1 VTDDKRM
8 PLRQHLDELRKT
20 LLRCVFVFAA
30 LFAAGLF
37 FLSPLLKFINV
48 PWTQAREAIVA
59 AGSGDPGPLVYIG
72 ASEGMIFG
80 LKIAFLAAMLVGAPF
95 YLWELWRFIGVG
107 LVDVE
112 RGAVRKAFLPSVGML
127 LLGMYFGFSFIL
139 PFAFQFLVTYLPE
152 ELAIAQ
158 VTVTSYLGFVSSLTL
173 LMGFVFETP
182 LIMWVLVRAGLVKL
196 ETLKGGRR
204 MSVLCVMIFAAI
216 ATPPDPFTMV
226 FVALPMLVL
235 YEVGLLL
242 GRQAERARA
251 TSDAKRI

>member
-1 VTDDKRM
+1 VSNDKRM
-8 PLRQHLDELRKT
+8 PLREHLDELRKT
-20 LLRCVFVFAA
+20 LLRCVMVF
-30 LFAAGLF
+30 AGLF
-37 FLSPLLKFINV
+37 AVGLFLMPTLLKFVNI
-48 PWTQAREAIVA
+48 PWTRALEGILAAVA
-59 AGSGDPGPLVYIG
+59 ADPGPMVYIG

-80 LKIAFLAAMLVGAPF
+80 LKIAFLSAILAGAPF
-95 YLWELWRFIGVG
+95 FLWELWRFIGVG
-107 LVDVE
+107 LVPIE
-112 RGAVRKAFLPSVGML
+112 RGAVRKAFLPSVAML
-127 LLGMYFGFSFIL
+127 LLGMFFGFTFLL
-139 PFAFQFLVTYLPE
+139 PYAFQFLVTYLPE

-158 VTVTSYLGFVSSLTL
+158 VTVSSYLSFVSSLTL

-204 MSVLCVMIFAAI
+204 MSVLCVMIFASI

-251 TSDAKRI
+251 ASDNKRI

>member
-1 VTDDKRM
+1 MTKDKRM
-8 PLRQHLDELRKT
+8 PLREHLEELRRT
-20 LLRCVFVFAA
+20 LLRCVLVF
-30 LFAAGLF
+30 AGLF
-37 FLSPLLKFINV
+37 GAAMFLLHPLLDFVNV
-48 PWTQAREAIVA
+48 PWTRARAAIVESGA
-59 AGSGDPGPLVYIG
+59 ADPGPLIYIG

-80 LKIAFLAAMLVGAPF
+80 LKVAFLASILVGAPF
-95 YLWELWRFIGVG
+95 YLWELWRYIGVA
-107 LVDVE
+107 LVPEE

-127 LLGMYFGFSFIL
+127 LLGMYFGFNFLL

-158 VTVTSYLGFVSSLTL
+158 VTVTSYLSFVTSLTL

-182 LIMWVLVRAGLVKL
+182 LIMWVLVRTGLVDLK
-196 ETLKGGRR
+196 TLSGGRR
-204 MSVLCVMIFAAI
+204 MAVLLVMIFAAI

-242 GRQAERARA
+242 GRQAERAR
-251 TSDAKRI
+251 SDSDNRRI